1 MQNRPPDDQPVT
13 TGAGPHDAVHRPE
26 TEGPVGLA
34 PGPDQIA
41 GRALLATTLVPS
53 VFPASKGELLDYAE
67 REGGDP
73 GVLRHLRSLPDGRH
87 YDNVNEVWVAL
98 GGEMEGAHTGHRQD
112 DSLET

>member
-26 TEGPVGLA
+26 TDGPVGLA
-34 PGPDQIA
+34 PDPDQIA
-41 GRALLATTLVPS
+41 GRALLATALAPS
-53 VFPASKGELLDYAE
+53 MFPAGKGELLERAQAE
-67 REGGDP
+67 ISDP
-73 GVLRHLRSLPDGRH
+73 VLLGRLRQLPEGRH